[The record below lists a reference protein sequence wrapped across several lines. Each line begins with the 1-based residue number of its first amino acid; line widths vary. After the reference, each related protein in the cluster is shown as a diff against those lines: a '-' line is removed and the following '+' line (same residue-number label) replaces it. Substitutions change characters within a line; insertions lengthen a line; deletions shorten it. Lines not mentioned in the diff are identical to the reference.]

1 MNKNH
6 NKNFFNDFGRLV
18 SDLAFE
24 FKSIVKA
31 KEQEIKFELNAYYHG
46 ESYEQDLDKLL
57 KSFECRL
64 YKDMYFDTTLS
75 RDERIKLKEEH
86 LVRKFGAFTLEGA
99 GKGVFVT
106 LPSRNPP
113 IVTKA
118 ALAGAGLHAGKV
130 IAKAGEIL
138 FLRYLGR
145 KKSKNYKLEM
155 N

>member
-1 MNKNH
+1 MNNNH

-18 SDLAFE
+18 SDIAFE
-24 FKSIVKA
+24 FELKVKA
-31 KEQEIKFELNAYYHG
+31 KEEEIKFELNAYFQG

-57 KSFECRL
+57 NSFESRL
-64 YKDMYFDTTLS
+64 YKDTYFDTALS
-75 RDERIKLKEEH
+75 RDERVRLKEDH
-86 LVRKFGAFTLEGA
+86 LIKKFGAFTLEGA
-99 GKGVFVT
+99 GKGAFIT

-138 FLRYLGR
+138 FLRYLNR
-145 KKSKNYKLEM
+145 KKMASLRM
-155 N
+155 